1 MIKIKNKKENQT
13 VLDWIPFNEVWN
25 NFCYL
30 EDGSIIS
37 AIKVNCLN
45 LHLMKIEE
53 KEIKVEQF
61 KKVLLGMDYPI
72 KILSIDNL
80 IDLTSN
86 IESLKSLS
94 KQELDINKKE
104 LLEEDINFA
113 ENIFSQNFI
122 YNREFY
128 IIIANETNDEKLL
141 KQKVNDIVLEL
152 NSIGLNSEMIKSED
166 WRNLLFCLLNPTSSL
181 DVFRK
186 TSNSVNNSFKEK
198 IAPIGLKWNE
208 RDIVVGDTYA
218 SIVTVNTYP
227 SIVDTAWLSY
237 ISNINNTRMC
247 MTITPIDSLEVSKN
261 LRKSMSETKVKMM
274 NVSDHADQI
283 VLQNKLEDYEEL
295 ANKIDR
301 DNERMNLIT
310 INFFVYGETL
320 EELSKAKKTLKVALN
335 SANLNGVDL
344 MFEQENGFKTF
355 LPTMD
360 RPLEKDFGL
369 PVPLTT
375 VAASFPFVFERLQDE
390 GASTIIGDDESGGL
404 CMLDLWKRTNKRNN
418 SNMTIVGK
426 SGSGK
431 STFLK
436 KLIRANYAR
445 GTKVII
451 IDPERE
457 YKDFCEKVNGN
468 WIDCGSG
475 SSGIINPLEIRR
487 SNDEN
492 EENRIDVSKH
502 FQIFRTFVKY
512 YYHDLTEYELT
523 KLEEILI
530 TTYRKKGISFDTDIS
545 NLKPSDYPIMSDLYE
560 DICDELKR
568 VRQINNKDQM
578 VTSLEKLCAIT
589 KRMVCGADSAL
600 WNGYSS
606 IHIDSD
612 FIVLD
617 IHTLV
622 DSDDTLLKT
631 QFFNMLSW
639 AWNEVSKNRNEQVLL
654 VVDEAHLLIDPNN
667 KDGIDFLKRTS
678 KRIRKYNGSLIVS
691 TQNMIDFTADEIKRY
706 GQVIVDNSAYICL
719 MAQGKKELD
728 ALKEMM
734 KLSDSETNYL
744 ATASRGNAL
753 FVISQDTRIPINI
766 FLREDEKE
774 LFGNG
779 GGR

>member
-1 MIKIKNKKENQT
+1 MIKIKKKKENQT
-13 VLDWIPFNEVWN
+13 VLDWIPFKEVWN

-30 EDGSIIS
+30 EDGSVIG

-45 LHLMKIEE
+45 LHLMNIEE
-53 KEIKVEQF
+53 KEVKVEQF

-72 KILSIDNL
+72 KILSIDNP
-80 IDLTSN
+80 IDLTNN

-94 KQELDINKKE
+94 KQESDINKSI
-104 LLEEDINFA
+104 LIEEDINFA

-122 YNREFY
+122 FNREFY

-141 KQKVNDIVLEL
+141 KQKINDIVLEL
-152 NSIGLNSEMIKSED
+152 NSIGLNSEMITSED
-166 WRNLLFCLLNPTSSL
+166 WRNLLFSLLNPTISL

-186 TSNSVNNSFKEK
+186 TSNSINNSFKEK
-198 IAPIGLKWNE
+198 IAPAGLKWNE
-208 RDIVVGDTYA
+208 RDIEVGDAYA

-227 SIVDTAWLSY
+227 SIVDVAWLSY

-320 EELSKAKKTLKVALN
+320 EELNKNKKILKVVLN

-355 LPTMD
+355 LPTME

-457 YKDFCEKVNGN
+457 YKEFCEKVNGN

-530 TTYRKKGISFDTDIS
+530 TTYRKKGINFDTDIS
-545 NLKPSDYPIMSDLYE
+545 KLKPSDYPIMSDLYE

-589 KRMVCGADSAL
+589 KRMVSGADSAL

-622 DSDDTLLKT
+622 DSYDTLLKT

-719 MAQGKKELD
+719 MAQGNKELD

-734 KLSDSETNYL
+734 KLSESETNHL
-744 ATASRGNAL
+744 ATASRGDVL
-753 FVISQDTRIPINI
+753 FVVSQDKRIPIKI
-766 FLREDEKE
+766 YLREDEKE
-774 LFGNG
+774 LFGTG

>member
-1 MIKIKNKKENQT
+1 MKKRKTKKENGT
-13 VLDWIPFNEVWN
+13 VIDWLPFKEVWN

-30 EDGSIIS
+30 ENGNIIG

-45 LHLMKIEE
+45 LHLMNIEE

-72 KILSIDNL
+72 KILSIDNP
-80 IDLTSN
+80 IDLTNN
-86 IESLKSLS
+86 IDALKSIKKS
-94 KQELDINKKE
+94 EIDNNKNN

-122 YNREFY
+122 FNREFY
-128 IIIANETNDEKLL
+128 IIIGNQIDDEKLL
-141 KQKVNDIVLEL
+141 KQNINDIVLEL
-152 NSIGLNSEMIKSED
+152 NSIGLSSEMISSED
-166 WRNLLFCLLNPTSSL
+166 WRNLLYSLLNPTNSL

-186 TSNSVNNSFKEK
+186 TSSSINNSFKEK
-198 IAPIGLKWNE
+198 IAPMGLKWNE
-208 RDIVVGDTYA
+208 RDMIIGDAYA

-227 SIVDTAWLSY
+227 SLVDVAWLSY
-237 ISNINNTRMC
+237 VSNINYTRMC
-247 MTITPIDSLEVSKN
+247 ISVTPIDSFEVSKN
-261 LRKSMSETKVKMM
+261 LKKSMSETKVKLM

-295 ANKIDR
+295 VNKIDR

-320 EELSKAKKTLKVALN
+320 EQLNKNKKILKVALN
-335 SANLNGVDL
+335 SVSLNGVDL
-344 MFEQENGFKTF
+344 MFEQENGFKSF
-355 LPTMD
+355 LPTLES
-360 RPLEKDFGL
+360 PLEKDFGL
-369 PVPLTT
+369 PIPLTT
-375 VAASFPFVFERLQDE
+375 VAASFPFVFERLQDD

-436 KLIRANYAR
+436 KIIRANYAR

-530 TTYRKKGISFDTDIS
+530 TTYKKKGINFDTDVS
-545 NLKPSDYPIMSDLYE
+545 KLKPSDYPIMSDLYD
-560 DICDELKR
+560 DICEELKR
-568 VRQINNKDQM
+568 LKQINNKDQM
-578 VTSLEKLCAIT
+578 ISSLEKLSAIT
-589 KRMVCGADSAL
+589 KRMVTGADSSL
-600 WNGYSS
+600 WNGFSS

-622 DSDDTLLKT
+622 DSDETLLRT
-631 QFFNMLSW
+631 QFFNILSW
-639 AWNEVSKNRNEQVLL
+639 AWNEVSKNRDEQVLL

-678 KRIRKYNGSLIVS
+678 KRIRKYTGSLIVS

-719 MAQGKKELD
+719 MAQGNKELE

-734 KLSDSETNYL
+734 KLSDSETNFL
-744 ATASRGNAL
+744 STASRGDML
-753 FVISQDTRIPINI
+753 FVISQDTRIPIKI

-774 LFGNG
+774 LFGTG